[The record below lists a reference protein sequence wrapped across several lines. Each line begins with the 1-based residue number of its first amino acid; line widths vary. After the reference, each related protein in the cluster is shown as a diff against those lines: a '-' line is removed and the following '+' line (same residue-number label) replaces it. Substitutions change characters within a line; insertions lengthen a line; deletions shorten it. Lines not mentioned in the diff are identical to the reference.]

1 MALQNWTHCQI
12 DGGGG
17 GRSQEATNTIV
28 YSRSPLSPPTHTRR
42 GYYAATNTTV
52 YIYIYLYYTM
62 YCHHHHHQCTSRS
75 KFTEV
80 AEKMRGLEAGSGF
93 HYYSCVGFST
103 ASTYIVSKPLTTF
116 LIFCHDKAQ
125 EFFGLEKSTQG
136 HRKNQWTRA
145 ANKTFRESV
154 KRMT

>member
-1 MALQNWTHCQI
+1 
-12 DGGGG
+12 
-17 GRSQEATNTIV
+17 
-28 YSRSPLSPPTHTRR
+28 
-42 GYYAATNTTV
+42 
-52 YIYIYLYYTM
+52 M

>member
-62 YCHHHHHQCTSRS
+62 YCHHHHQCTSRS

-125 EFFGLEKSTQG
+125 EFFGLEKSTGTQ
-136 HRKNQWTRA
+136 KKPMDQSSQQN
-145 ANKTFRESV
+145 F
-154 KRMT
+154 

>member
-52 YIYIYLYYTM
+52 YIYIYIYLYYTM
-62 YCHHHHHQCTSRS
+62 YCHHHHQCTSRS

-125 EFFGLEKSTQG
+125 EFFGLEKSTGTQ
-136 HRKNQWTRA
+136 KKPMDQSSQQN
-145 ANKTFRESV
+145 F
-154 KRMT
+154 

>member
-52 YIYIYLYYTM
+52 YISIYTIL
-62 YCHHHHHQCTSRS
+62 CTATTTTSAHRGQNLP
-75 KFTEV
+75 KLPKKCEV
-80 AEKMRGLEAGSGF
+80 LRPA
-93 HYYSCVGFST
+93 VVST
-103 ASTYIVSKPLTTF
+103 TTRVSAL
-116 LIFCHDKAQ
+116 AQ
-125 EFFGLEKSTQG
+125 PP
-136 HRKNQWTRA
+136 HI
-145 ANKTFRESV
+145 
-154 KRMT
+154 